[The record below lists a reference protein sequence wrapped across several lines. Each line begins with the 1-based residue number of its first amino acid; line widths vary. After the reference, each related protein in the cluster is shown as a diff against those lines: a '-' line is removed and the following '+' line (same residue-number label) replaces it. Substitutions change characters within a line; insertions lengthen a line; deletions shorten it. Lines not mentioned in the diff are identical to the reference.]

1 MFVSKVEELGK
12 GLLETLW
19 RAEPVEASVLGVE
32 KYDDKLPPVDPDA
45 IDEILSELSK
55 YVAGFEEL
63 LQQDSRDSNLAE
75 SERLDVEVALANVK
89 AKIAIESTASEW
101 MTNPCRYL
109 SAINNGLH
117 VLIAREQGS
126 PEDRVEPLIKRLQ
139 AVPAFLEQA
148 KRNLVVERMPREWID
163 IALVAVRGNKIMV
176 NESVRPLLRSLGKGD
191 AVVSDLCDNALE
203 AVERFGRFLNEAM
216 PEAKGSFASGKE
228 HFEQLLQEV
237 HMVDM
242 DAYELREFGR
252 AKVDEYE
259 KMLVDSA
266 RRIDGTKHWTE
277 LISEFKKDHPA
288 PEGVLDSYRNE
299 VRLAEEFVRAKDLIS
314 IPDGQKWAV
323 LPTPEFSRATSP
335 MGHMRTSPPFS
346 DGLDSVLY
354 ITPIDLSASPER
366 QKQHLEDNCYAFQ
379 KSIAF
384 HEVIPG
390 HHLQSCLSKIGTSN
404 LRKQF
409 RSTVFIEGWGLYT
422 EYLMAEQGYLSEPAT
437 TLINL
442 KNALWRAVRV
452 VIDVGLHV
460 TGMSLEEATKLLQ
473 DKVRMEYHMA
483 SGEARRYTMSPTYQ
497 SSYLLGKEQIV
508 KLRTD
513 YAAKMGSEYT
523 LKDFHDKLTSYG
535 SIPVALVRRE
545 MLAGR

>member
-1 MFVSKVEELGK
+1 MFVSKVEDWGK
-12 GLLETLW
+12 GLLDVLW
-19 RAEPVEASVLGVE
+19 RADPVEASIMGVARH
-32 KYDDKLPPVDPDA
+32 DDKLPQVDPDA
-45 IDEILSELSK
+45 IGELVSELSR
-55 YVAGFEEL
+55 YAADCERL
-63 LQQDSRDSNLAE
+63 LSQDYRLSA
-75 SERLDVEVALANVK
+75 SERLDVEVVLSNLNARI
-89 AKIAIESTASEW
+89 AKESSVSEW
-101 MTNPCRYL
+101 RTNPCIYL

-126 PEDRVEPLIKRLQ
+126 QEDRIEPIIKRLE
-139 AVPAFLEQA
+139 AVPAFLEQGR
-148 KRNLVVERMPREWID
+148 KNLVLESMPSEWID
-163 IALVAVRGNKIMV
+163 IALGAVRGSKVMIDK
-176 NESVRPLLRSLGKGD
+176 SVRPLLHSVDNAKRVAD
-191 AVVSDLCDNALE
+191 DLCNKALE
-203 AVERFGRFLNEAM
+203 AVECFGDFLEGAR
-216 PEAKGSFASGKE
+216 PAAGGSFACGRE
-228 HFEQLLQEV
+228 YFEQMLQEV

-242 DAYELREFGR
+242 DVEQLREFGE
-252 AKVDEYE
+252 AKIAEYE
-259 KMLVDSA
+259 QMLVEA
-266 RRIDGTKHWTE
+266 AKKIDGTRHWTE
-277 LISEFKKDHPA
+277 LIDEFKKDHPT
-288 PEGVLDSYRNE
+288 PETLLDSYRNE
-299 VRLAEEFVRAKDLIS
+299 VGLAAEFVKDKDLIS
-314 IPDGQKWAV
+314 IPNGQKWAV

-354 ITPIDLSASPER
+354 ITPIDLTASPEL

-390 HHLQSCLSKIGTSN
+390 HHLQSCLAKIGTSD

-422 EYLMAEQGYLSEPAT
+422 EHLMAEQGYLSEPST

-460 TGMSLEEATKLLQ
+460 TGMSLEEATNLLQ
-473 DKVRMEYHMA
+473 DKVRMEHHMA
-483 SGEARRYTMSPTYQ
+483 FGEARRYTMSPTYQ

-508 KLRTD
+508 KLRSD
-513 YAAKMGSEYT
+513 CAVRMGASYR

-535 SIPVALVRRE
+535 SIPVSLVRRE